1 MQICIIQ
8 IVLLAYWKLE
18 SKIEEKKQSHQQRVK
33 QTNKNPN
40 HIYIHL
46 NGGESRPLRNGSYFS
61 SFFPAAWMHKFENY
75 TLLTF
80 FFSFLLTLPPQKP
93 TAHLTQHPWW
103 RNFLLGFVRQGTYN
117 SCALLH
123 PAKLYSQARAI
134 KMCRAKLRQRTH
146 TQSGTQ
152 TTGPK
157 ACQSFSPP
165 PPEQSK
171 RKRAR
176 YDKTL
181 QSS

>member
-1 MQICIIQ
+1 
-8 IVLLAYWKLE
+8 
-18 SKIEEKKQSHQQRVK
+18 
-33 QTNKNPN
+33 
-40 HIYIHL
+40 
-46 NGGESRPLRNGSYFS
+46 
-61 SFFPAAWMHKFENY
+61 MHKFQNY
-75 TLLTF
+75 ILLTVF
-80 FFSFLLTLPPQKP
+80 FFFFANITSPKANSTPY
-93 TAHLTQHPWW
+93 TAPFPWW

-171 RKRAR
+171 RKRG
-176 YDKTL
+176 TL
-181 QSS
+181 RQNVAVVVKLKQLKPDQKSLMLPGVSAAPTHDGSWRKFSHRDDQRERERE